1 MIVVNTPEVVNSP
14 QRKEQ
19 QGADKLGERREGPKT
34 RAHGNEETVELS
46 PECGVGVEDANKEAS
61 SGRNLGSL
69 GTPSNQT
76 FYFLLN

>member
-19 QGADKLGERREGPKT
+19 QGADKLGERREEPKT

-46 PECGVGVEDANKEAS
+46 PECGVGVEDVKEEALQDDS
-61 SGRNLGSL
+61 AEMELLPESGVFSRRLV
-69 GTPSNQT
+69 
-76 FYFLLN
+76 